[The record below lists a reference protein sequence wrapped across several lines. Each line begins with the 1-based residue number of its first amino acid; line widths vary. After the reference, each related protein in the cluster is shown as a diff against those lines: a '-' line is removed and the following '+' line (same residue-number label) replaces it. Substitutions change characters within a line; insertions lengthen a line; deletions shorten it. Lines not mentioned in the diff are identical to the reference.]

1 MRRLLSIV
9 LSTGVAAVAALAFA
23 SPASAAGTYSHYVA
37 LGDSYSSG
45 VGTGTYDSSSGSCK
59 RSPKAYPALWAAS
72 HSLASFSFVACS
84 GATTATVTS
93 GQLSAVTATTD
104 LVSISVGGND
114 VGFVSV
120 LTTCVLT
127 SDSSCL
133 SAISTAENSAQTK
146 LPGLLG
152 TLYAAI
158 HSRAPNAHV
167 VVLSYPRFYQLGG
180 SCVVGMSETKR
191 SAINAGADVL
201 DGVIAKAAA
210 NAGFAFADVRPP
222 FTGHGICSSAWWL
235 NSLTW
240 PVDDS
245 YHPNASGQ
253 QLGYLP
259 TFTAAL

>member
-1 MRRLLSIV
+1 MRRLLSIILPAGV
-9 LSTGVAAVAALAFA
+9 VAAGIFALAT
-23 SPASAAGTYSHYVA
+23 PASAAATYSRYVA

-45 VGTGTYDSSSGSCK
+45 VGTGTYDSASGSCK
-59 RSPKAYPALWAAS
+59 RSPKAYPALWAAA
-72 HSLASFSFVACS
+72 HALTSFSFVACS

-93 GQLSAVTATTD
+93 GQLAALSTSTD

-120 LTTCVLT
+120 LTTCVLST
-127 SDSSCL
+127 DSGCL
-133 SAISTAENSAQTK
+133 SAIATAESKARNT
-146 LPGLLG
+146 LPGLLA
-152 TLYAAI
+152 TLYANI

-180 SCVVGMSETKR
+180 SCVVGMSDTKR
-191 SAINAGADVL
+191 SAINGGADVL

-210 NAGFAFADVRPP
+210 NVGFTFADVRGP
-222 FTGHGICSSAWWL
+222 FTNHGICSSSWWL

-245 YHPNASGQ
+245 YHPNANGQ
-253 QLGYLP
+253 NLGYLP
-259 TFTAAL
+259 TFAANV

>member
-1 MRRLLSIV
+1 MRRLLSIILPAGV
-9 LSTGVAAVAALAFA
+9 VAASIFALAT
-23 SPASAAGTYSHYVA
+23 PATAAPTYSRYVA

-72 HSLASFSFVACS
+72 HALASFSFVACS

-93 GQLSAVTATTD
+93 GQLSALTTSTD

-120 LTTCVLT
+120 LTTCVLST
-127 SDSSCL
+127 DSGCL
-133 SAISTAENSAQTK
+133 SAITTAENKARTT
-146 LPGLLG
+146 LPGLLT
-152 TLYAAI
+152 TLYSSI
-158 HSRAPNAHV
+158 RTRSPGAHV

-180 SCVVGMSETKR
+180 SCILGMSETKR

-201 DGVIAKAAA
+201 DGVIATAAA
-210 NAGFAFADVRPP
+210 NAGFTFADVRGP
-222 FTGHGICSSAWWL
+222 FTGHGICSSSWWL

-240 PVDDS
+240 PIDDS
-245 YHPNASGQ
+245 YHPNVNGQ

-259 TFTAAL
+259 TFTAGL

>member
-1 MRRLLSIV
+1 MRRLLSLVLPVGIV
-9 LSTGVAAVAALAFA
+9 VAGVFALA
-23 SPASAAGTYSHYVA
+23 SPASAAPTYTRYVA
-37 LGDSYSSG
+37 LGDSYASG
-45 VGTGTYDSSSGSCK
+45 VGTGSYDSASGSCR
-59 RSPKAYPALWAAS
+59 RSPRAYPSLYAAT

-84 GATTATVTS
+84 GATTGSVTS
-93 GQLSAVTATTD
+93 GQLSALSTSTD

-120 LTTCVLT
+120 LSTCVLAT
-127 SDSSCL
+127 DSGCL
-133 SAISTAENSAQTK
+133 SAIATAKAKAQNT

-152 TLYAAI
+152 TLYASI
-158 HSRAPNAHV
+158 HSRSPNAHV
-167 VVLSYPRFYQLGG
+167 VVLGYPRFYQLGG
-180 SCVVGMSETKR
+180 SCVLGMSETKR
-191 SAINAGADVL
+191 NAINGGADVL

-210 NAGFAFADVRPP
+210 DAGFTFADPRGA

-245 YHPNASGQ
+245 YHPNTAGH

-259 TFTAAL
+259 TFTAGL